1 MQQQQAERA
10 VFVGNLAYAS
20 TEDTLRDLF
29 GSVGAIQNVKV
40 LVFSDTQRPKGAA
53 VVTFAEPSAAARA
66 IHELQGASVD
76 GRPIALR
83 LFYANGPPPRE
94 GGGAFRGRGGD
105 SGGRGG
111 FRGGGD
117 FGGQRGGGGRGPAP
131 YGTGAGVVVA
141 VGNLPFSSTWRDIK
155 DVFNQVA
162 PVLRADITSRGCGTV
177 SFSTMDEAIAAVREL
192 QGSDLGGRPMS
203 VRIARD

>member
-20 TEDTLRDLF
+20 TEDTLHNLF
-29 GSVGAIQNVKV
+29 GSAGAIQNVKM

-83 LFYANGPPPRE
+83 PFYANGPPPRE
-94 GGGAFRGRGGD
+94 GGAFRGRGGD

-117 FGGQRGGGGRGPAP
+117 FGGRGGGRGPAQH
-131 YGTGAGVVVA
+131 GAGAGVVVA

-162 PVLRADITSRGCGTV
+162 PVLRADITSRGSGTV
-177 SFSTMDEAIAAVREL
+177 SFSSMDEAIAAVREL
-192 QGSDLGGRPMS
+192 QGTDLGGRPMS

>member
-1 MQQQQAERA
+1 MQQQAERA

-29 GSVGAIQNVKV
+29 GSVGAIQNIKV

-66 IHELQGASVD
+66 IHDLQGATVD
-76 GRPIALR
+76 GREIALR
-83 LFYANGPPPRE
+83 PFYTNGPPPRE
-94 GGGAFRGRGGD
+94 GGAFRGRGGD

-117 FGGQRGGGGRGPAP
+117 FGGRGGGRGPAP
-131 YGTGAGVVVA
+131 HGAGVVVA

-162 PVLRADITSRGCGTV
+162 PVLRADMTSRGSGTV

-203 VRIARD
+203 VRIASRD

>member
-1 MQQQQAERA
+1 MQQQGERA

-29 GSVGAIQNVKV
+29 CSVGAIQNIKV

-66 IHELQGASVD
+66 IHDLQGATVD

-83 LFYANGPPPRE
+83 PFYTNGPPPRD
-94 GGGAFRGRGGD
+94 GGAFRGRGGD

-117 FGGQRGGGGRGPAP
+117 FGGRGGGRGPAP
-131 YGTGAGVVVA
+131 HGAGVVVS

-162 PVLRADITSRGCGTV
+162 PVLRADMTSRGSGTV

-203 VRIARD
+203 VRIASRD

>member
-1 MQQQQAERA
+1 VVPSAGVAATPAAAADSA
-10 VFVGNLAYAS
+10 VAA
-20 TEDTLRDLF
+20 TLE
-29 GSVGAIQNVKV
+29 G
-40 LVFSDTQRPKGAA
+40 
-53 VVTFAEPSAAARA
+53 SAAAA
-66 IHELQGASVD
+66 A
-76 GRPIALR
+76 A
-83 LFYANGPPPRE
+83 
-94 GGGAFRGRGGD
+94 
-105 SGGRGG
+105 
-111 FRGGGD
+111 
-117 FGGQRGGGGRGPAP
+117 